1 MRTVGPS
8 LAMPA
13 MPAMLA
19 MLAMLALFAAAPAR
33 AATPVTLQGSVTDEK
48 TGKPVEKALVILQ
61 CSCLQGP
68 IETVTNT
75 AGLYNFSELPPGTY
89 TVQVLFGQ
97 ANVSVSFPAEG
108 GVTRRDFRVDPANR
122 FVLHHTIEVPV
133 RQGGASR
140 TLIKPDELRHAGTGG
155 TNRDLTGVI
164 DVAPTVTADAGGL
177 RLGGTT
183 SAETRYTLD
192 NANITTPAFGT
203 LSATIVQ
210 EFIDEVEVLEA
221 GYDAEYGGASGGQVR
236 ARRVGGSNKLRGVLL
251 MRVAPR
257 LATPRLVAATD
268 ESLRVAEIAEVDAQG
283 VFQISGP
290 IVRDR
295 LFFAIGVAPGGQSN
309 SMIQSFYRRRDKD
322 RSGGYESCAYEN
334 GTADC
339 AAGGNYIDSVKF
351 AEQKFRTG
359 RFDLQW
365 SGTLDWQVTPK
376 HRMRLSGGSSPIS
389 FRRTSFRL
397 PPGSEPS
404 AFGTNPIQTLG
415 GQSRVGQG
423 VINDTFGSKYAT
435 ATGAG
440 LDYEGRVAGDRV
452 EIDATVFYSRFRSV
466 DAWRLDDPNLKNVP
480 LVQRTDT
487 QGRNLYDLL
496 DRDGAIRLVPGV
508 DAACNNSGLPGLSCP
523 TRTWLSGGLGNYSD
537 YTQDHGGG
545 LFALTHFLNLRRG
558 GAHQI
563 KYGAEV
569 DTVRFRQT
577 TAYSGTNTADFYAN
591 CPAGQRGGGEYCY
604 DPATDSYAIGT
615 GAGRVDNHRSVTIDA
630 DNPDIRT
637 SIGYGRVRAE
647 QNDLRA
653 IASPTGAGVRVP
665 TYDATLTTTSR
676 SWSATASARC
686 STTARTSPRST
697 AFIPSTCAAPVA

>member
-1 MRTVGPS
+1 
-8 LAMPA
+8 MPA

-404 AFGTNPIQTLG
+404 AFGTNPLQTLG

-423 VINDTFGSKYAT
+423 VINDTFGSKVAT

-452 EIDATVFYSRFRSV
+452 EIYATVFYSRFRSV

-508 DAACNNSGLPGLSCP
+508 DAACNNSGLPGLS
-523 TRTWLSGGLGNYSD
+523 
-537 YTQDHGGG
+537 
-545 LFALTHFLNLRRG
+545 
-558 GAHQI
+558 
-563 KYGAEV
+563 
-569 DTVRFRQT
+569 RFRQT

-686 STTARTSPRST
+686 STTARASPRST